1 MLTVVSLMAANSR
14 PTHAAICAYLA
25 AQAGIELVFVEGGSW
40 QEHAALLDGGA
51 AQAGF
56 ICGLPYTRASGR
68 LTPLAAPV
76 MAAPRYG
83 GLPIYFSDVV
93 VRADSPFRSFADLRG
108 ARWAFNEPG
117 SLSGQVMVLA
127 HLAALGAPAG
137 YFASARESGAHLE
150 SLRLVYDG
158 EVDGAAV
165 DSIVLELATCEQ
177 PALAARLRVVASL
190 GPYPAPPLV
199 IAAELPGPLRD
210 RLARALTVMHAD
222 PAGRAI
228 LAAGLIDRFVAVDDA
243 DYNPV
248 REAARAAEGIRLSY
262 EEMY

>member
-1 MLTVVSLMAANSR
+1 MLKVVSLMAANSR

-25 AQAGIELVFVEGGSW
+25 AQVGVELAFVEDGSW
-40 QEHAALLDGGA
+40 QAHATMLEHGA

-56 ICGLPYTRASGR
+56 ICGLPYTRASDR

-93 VRADSPFRSFADLRG
+93 VRADSPFQSFADLRG

-117 SLSGQVMVLA
+117 SLSGHIMVLA
-127 HLAALGAPAG
+127 HLAALRMSVG
-137 YFASARESGAHLE
+137 YFASARESGAHLQ
-150 SLRLVYDG
+150 SLRLVRDG
-158 EVDGAAV
+158 EVDAAAI
-165 DSIVLELATCEQ
+165 DSTVLELAIRDQ
-177 PALAARLRVVASL
+177 PDIAAELRVVASL

-199 IAAELPGPLRD
+199 SSIGLPQPLHG
-210 RLARALTVMHAD
+210 RLAYALTTMHVN

-228 LAAGLIDRFVAVDDA
+228 LAAGLIDRFVTVDDA
-243 DYNPV
+243 NYNPV
-248 REAARAAEGIRLSY
+248 RNAARSAEGVRL
-262 EEMY
+262 